1 MARRK
6 WAFRASVLFS
16 ILLAVLLIRGCWQ
29 MDRVEQQLYGND
41 LMISLVQLEGL
52 IGQQEERNWD
62 KPDLV
67 TIQLGNVTDNLS
79 TLVLT
84 KLPSKSENRML
95 QSLYVLFMRYPN
107 RELYLLPEVAQEDR
121 SANSGL
127 RAELRK
133 AGIGIGITMGG
144 GIKEAKRR
152 LEVLR
157 EALEERGL
165 SRSRS

>member
-16 ILLAVLLIRGCWQ
+16 TLLAVFLIRGCWQ

-79 TLVLT
+79 TL
-84 KLPSKSENRML
+84 
-95 QSLYVLFMRYPN
+95 FF
-107 RELYLLPEVAQEDR
+107 
-121 SANSGL
+121 
-127 RAELRK
+127 
-133 AGIGIGITMGG
+133 
-144 GIKEAKRR
+144 
-152 LEVLR
+152 
-157 EALEERGL
+157 
-165 SRSRS
+165 